1 MTPLR
6 ALSIT
11 ALFFAAHALL
21 VPAGLS
27 WDVGKTIR
35 ERGERRVGA
44 DVTQRVLTADGQLLA
59 PEVSYRAASGC
70 NRMFRVDAEAFD
82 LRPTGHWRAVNLPEH
97 RRPRYKMPHRIRTT
111 VGERCE
117 PPAERLPAPY
127 PGYEVDAGSARW
139 LGCAETQRQEDYYL
153 YALAAAPVDALVDPV
168 LTAVSVPIV
177 LWTGIHLITYS
188 VLSGH

>member
-11 ALFFAAHALL
+11 ALFLAAHALL

-27 WDVGKTIR
+27 WDVGKTIC

-44 DVTQRVLTADGQLLA
+44 DVTQRVLTADGRLLA

-70 NRMFRVDAEAFD
+70 HRFSRVDAEAFD
-82 LRPTGHWRAVNLPEH
+82 LRPTGHWRVVDLPEH
-97 RRPRYKMPHRIRTT
+97 RRPRYKLPQLIRTT

-117 PPAERLPAPY
+117 PPAERLPAPH
-127 PGYEVDAGSARW
+127 PGYAVDAENSRW
-139 LGCAETQRQEDYYL
+139 LGCVETQRQEDYYL
-153 YALAAAPVDALVDPV
+153 YALAAAPVDAVVDPV
-168 LTAVSVPIV
+168 LTAMTVPIV
-177 LWTGIHLITYS
+177 LWTGIYLIS
-188 VLSGH
+188 LSALSAF